1 MLMERIPSRLDWTR
15 SVTVRLLR
23 RWAAARDAEQPPL
36 PSMVRLAGDLGMG
49 PQVAVALASM
59 FQLTEA
65 CLGRPLVAECC
76 CSTETGP
83 DEQALLMM
91 LAVAPEPGQPG
102 ATSAIPHGLPGALA
116 WAIASV
122 RRLVGD
128 EAALAVAKHPGRC
141 PFMGGEGM
149 AA

>member
-1 MLMERIPSRLDWTR
+1 MLMERIPPRLDWTR
-15 SVTVRLLR
+15 SVTIRLLR
-23 RWAAARDAEQPPL
+23 RWAAARDAEQLPL
-36 PSMVRLAGDLGMG
+36 PSLVRLAGELGMG
-49 PQVAVALASM
+49 PQAAVALASM

-76 CSTETGP
+76 CSAETGP

-91 LAVAPEPGQPG
+91 LALAPEPGHPG
-102 ATSAIPHGLPGALA
+102 ATPAIPHGLPGALA

-128 EAALAVAKHPGRC
+128 EAGLAVAPRPGRC
-141 PFMGGEGM
+141 PFAGGEGM